1 MSGLETGDVDAT
13 NDHNDS
19 SCGLLGCAT
28 PANQSPTDSSNVIS
42 GSQGGGLGP
51 QGDITSGV
59 NRPSDPDST
68 SNFITSDN
76 EITSGIGA
84 NPSGVI
90 NSDQI
95 EHFCNHH
102 HSHARCVNHT
112 FDIGSSISQI
122 NDNLDTE
129 FEIPIGVKPTFDE
142 IEDQFSIVPVDTTAA
157 DISAISLP
165 LDSSISILTK
175 PVPSVV
181 VSSQT
186 SSSSSSSSS
195 SSASQSDSNQS
206 TSLVLGSF
214 NWITFS
220 TTKNTYSSLFAYRPC
235 LTLIV
240 PEVAARILL
249 SFNMLQRSIT
259 LCFSLP
265 PLF

>member
-13 NDHNDS
+13 IDHNDS
-19 SCGLLGCAT
+19 SCGLLGCVPT
-28 PANQSPTDSSNVIS
+28 NQSPTDSSNVIS
-42 GSQGGGLGP
+42 GSQGGGLGS
-51 QGDITSGV
+51 QSDLTSGV
-59 NRPSDPDST
+59 NRPSDSDSA

-76 EITSGIGA
+76 EITSGPG
-84 NPSGVI
+84 GVI

-122 NDNLDTE
+122 NGNLDTD
-129 FEIPIGVKPTFDE
+129 FDIPLGVKPTFDE

-157 DISAISLP
+157 DISAILLP
-165 LDSSISILTK
+165 LDSSVSILTK
-175 PVPSVV
+175 PNVI

-195 SSASQSDSNQS
+195 TSSSSASQSDSTHS
-206 TSLVLGSF
+206 ASVVLGSF

-220 TTKNTYSSLFAYRPC
+220 TTKNTYSSLFSYRPC
-235 LTLIV
+235 LTLYV
-240 PEVAARILL
+240 PEVAAKILL